1 LWSWRAHTF
10 RSFQPGHPPPGRR
23 SANSHPSFTLFN
35 HRGATQPT
43 IVESRLLSWRQ
54 FSVESSR
61 AKQAVVAAAFFTA
74 LSVIAMAALQAQPRD
89 GTQVAVVFSP
99 WTGGDHAFARV
110 AQAGGLVVRRGIIDA
125 IVVVQSD
132 DPGLID
138 RLYAAGAWAVIDPAT
153 LGGCLAGRADPS
165 G

>member
-1 LWSWRAHTF
+1 
-10 RSFQPGHPPPGRR
+10 
-23 SANSHPSFTLFN
+23 
-35 HRGATQPT
+35 
-43 IVESRLLSWRQ
+43 
-54 FSVESSR
+54 VESSR
-61 AKQAVVAAAFFTA
+61 TKQAVVAAASFTA
-74 LSVIAMAALQAQPRD
+74 LSVVTMAALQAQPRD
-89 GTQVAVVFSP
+89 GKQVAAVFSP
-99 WTGGDHAFARV
+99 WTGGELAFARV

>member
-1 LWSWRAHTF
+1 
-10 RSFQPGHPPPGRR
+10 
-23 SANSHPSFTLFN
+23 
-35 HRGATQPT
+35 
-43 IVESRLLSWRQ
+43 
-54 FSVESSR
+54 
-61 AKQAVVAAAFFTA
+61 
-74 LSVIAMAALQAQPRD
+74 MAALQAQPRD
-89 GTQVAVVFSP
+89 GTQVAAVFSP
-99 WTGGDHAFARV
+99 WTGGEHAVARV

-153 LGGCLAGRADPS
+153 LGGCLAGRADPA

>member
-1 LWSWRAHTF
+1 
-10 RSFQPGHPPPGRR
+10 
-23 SANSHPSFTLFN
+23 
-35 HRGATQPT
+35 
-43 IVESRLLSWRQ
+43 VEQ

-61 AKQAVVAAAFFTA
+61 TKQAVVAAAFFTA
-74 LSVIAMAALQAQPRD
+74 LSVIAMATLQAQPRD
-89 GTQVAVVFSP
+89 GTQVAAVFPP
-99 WTGGDHAFARV
+99 WMDGEHALARV

-125 IVVVQSD
+125 IVVVHSD

-153 LGGCLAGRADPS
+153 LGGCLAGRTDPA

>member
-1 LWSWRAHTF
+1 
-10 RSFQPGHPPPGRR
+10 
-23 SANSHPSFTLFN
+23 
-35 HRGATQPT
+35 
-43 IVESRLLSWRQ
+43 
-54 FSVESSR
+54 VESSR
-61 AKQAVVAAAFFTA
+61 TKQAVVAAAFFTA
-74 LSVIAMAALQAQPRD
+74 LSVVAMAALQAHPRD
-89 GTQVAVVFSP
+89 GTQVAAVFSP
-99 WTGGDHAFARV
+99 WAGGEHAFARV